1 MKKYNKAPLP
11 FQGQKRNYLKIFN
24 RELQKLCG
32 DGTGWT
38 IVDVFGGS
46 GLLSH
51 NAKYTC
57 PNARVVYNDYDNY
70 TKRLS
75 KTKKTEQLRQILR
88 ELIGDKGK
96 DTQLAQDTKI
106 RVIELL
112 KNNEYIDYIT
122 LSSYLLFAGN
132 YIHSIDELETR
143 QFYNRVSK
151 SPINA
156 DGYLNGVETVH
167 KCFTEIM
174 TDKFDGNVL
183 YLLDPPY
190 INTQQG
196 YHRDKNNYFGLLSQL
211 ALFELMKPIKSPF
224 FYFTSSKS
232 EVSELTTNMDCGE
245 LSQLFSNSNSFSVQN
260 LVNNVGRYTDILII
274 KTTY

>member
-1 MKKYNKAPLP
+1 MP
-11 FQGQKRNYLKIFN
+11 FQGQKRNYIKIFN

-57 PNARVVYNDYDNY
+57 PNARVIYNDYDNY

-75 KTKKTEQLRQILR
+75 KIETTEQVRKNLLAFVSGYSIREKLTEETREQILNY
-88 ELIGDKGK
+88 L
-96 DTQLAQDTKI
+96 QD
-106 RVIELL
+106 
-112 KNNEYIDYIT
+112 NEIDY
-122 LSSYLLFAGN
+122 LSISTYLLFSGN
-132 YIHSIDELETR
+132 LVSDNDEIKKIKS
-143 QFYNRVSK
+143 FYNRVSTTPL
-151 SPINA
+151 SS
-156 DGYLNGVETVH
+156 DGYLEGVETIH
-167 KCFTEIM
+167 KCFTELM
-174 TDKFDGNVL
+174 KDEFDGNVL

-196 YHRDKNNYFGLLSQL
+196 YHRNKNNYFGLLSQL

-260 LVNNVGRYTDILII
+260 PINNVGRYTDILII
-274 KTTY
+274 KTI